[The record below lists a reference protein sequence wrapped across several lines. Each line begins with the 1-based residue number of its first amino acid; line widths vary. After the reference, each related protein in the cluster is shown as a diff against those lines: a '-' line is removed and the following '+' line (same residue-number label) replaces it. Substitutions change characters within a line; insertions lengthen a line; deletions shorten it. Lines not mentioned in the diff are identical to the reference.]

1 MMESCSETLWNEE
14 FRRCELVDIAERRKA
29 RLRHVRMDT
38 YSIKER

>member
-29 RLRHVRMDT
+29 RLGHGMDT